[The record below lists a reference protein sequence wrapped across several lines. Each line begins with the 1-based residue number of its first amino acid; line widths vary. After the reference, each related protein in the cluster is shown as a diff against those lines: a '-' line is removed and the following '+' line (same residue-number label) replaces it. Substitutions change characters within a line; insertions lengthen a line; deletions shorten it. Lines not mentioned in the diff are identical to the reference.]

1 MVVWLH
7 YLPGA
12 VVNFKESFDG
22 RRGLI
27 VSDIENGP
35 VSFFGEVVEYSLEG
49 SDDVFI
55 RSGLD
60 W

>member
-12 VVNFKESFDG
+12 GISFEESFDD
-22 RRGLI
+22 RCGLI
-27 VSDIENGP
+27 VGDVEDWL
-35 VSFFGEVVEYSLEG
+35 VTLFGEVVEYSSEG